1 MQKENPNPIKLD
13 DYNRGLNDG
22 LEHGKSARIKL
33 NARVA
38 ALEAALKPFADVANY
53 FDNEP
58 RYTDEDSPCEA
69 FNTFAD
75 LRAARAAYLGEKE

>member
-33 NARVA
+33 NARIA
-38 ALEAALKPFADVANY
+38 ELEAALKIYAEARCSGMICA
-53 FDNEP
+53 FDDGE
-58 RYTDEDSPCEA
+58 
-69 FNTFAD
+69 
-75 LRAARAAYLGEKE
+75 AARAAYLGEKE

>member
-33 NARVA
+33 NARIEV
-38 ALEAALKPFADVANY
+38 LKAALKPFSDMANY
-53 FDNEP
+53 LDEP
-58 RYTDEDSPCEA
+58 DDGETCGYAINCS
-69 FNTFAD
+69 D
-75 LRAARAAYLGEKE
+75 LRAARAAYLGEKND